1 MRLWILLFSG
11 TAMAAPAVQ
20 WSNVPLSFEPNTGQA
35 SAQVRYLARGNSYTM
50 YLASGE
56 TVLAGRNQS
65 PLRTRLSG
73 ANPGARIAG
82 EVPQDSKSNYF
93 IGNDPGKWHT
103 AVPNFARVRYAEVYP
118 GIDLIYYGKDG
129 SLDYD
134 WIVSPGA
141 DPRKIRMIF
150 DPADRLRIDK
160 HGDLVIQVEGQVD
173 GRAVGNEY
181 RHKKPVIY
189 QEVAG
194 KRVAVAGSWTL
205 HGNEGSFRLG
215 AYDRERE
222 LVIDPP
228 LVYSSYYGG
237 TGSDYAYAVAVD
249 SIGNTYVA
257 GGTGSAGFNIKGT
270 EDAFVLKLAPGGAKL
285 FSAFLGGGAADEARG
300 VSVDVQGNV
309 YVTGNTGSLDFPT
322 KGPIQ
327 AKMAGS
333 GDVFMAKL
341 NPGGSSLLYSTY
353 LGGSAGDTASAI
365 AIDASGNAYVVGST
379 FSTDFPTKDPFQG
392 ARGAQEDAFVTKI
405 NPTGTD
411 WVYSTYLG
419 GNNVD
424 QGNGIAV
431 DATGNAYVTGY
442 TASTNFPL
450 ESPFRGSNDASVD
463 AFVTKINPAGS
474 ALVYS
479 TYLGGSATDYGTA
492 IAVDSSGSAYVT
504 GIVTSDDFPLANPI
518 DDKLGSHAVDD
529 VFVTK
534 FNPSGSALVYSTYL
548 GGGSADDAYALALDP
563 AANVYITGRTNS
575 SDFPLTNPIQ
585 TTRTA
590 FDMFVTEINAAGS
603 ARLFS
608 TFIGGSGSESGRGIA
623 VDRLGNIHIA
633 GEGTSTDFPVKGA
646 FQGTSGGG
654 SAPQDALVL
663 LLGDAQPSKGPVIT
677 GVSDNFVAG
686 GPVTAGGWFYVVGTD
701 LSETTRIWGASDFG
715 DDLNTLPTDLNGVE
729 VWVNGAPVPVYFIS
743 PGQVNAQAPSNI
755 SGTITVQVVR
765 LGLASNTLTSPVA
778 QIQPSLYFYQ
788 AAGKDYAAALFTD
801 YAIMGDPAVVPGT
814 RKAKVGNV
822 IQLYASG
829 LGPAQSGTAIT
840 SPVPVTGVSVT
851 IGSTD
856 APVMFAGLV
865 APGQYQV
872 NFTVPQLTAGEYS
885 IQVSTSGKTSP
896 TGILF
901 EIGE

>member
-1 MRLWILLFSG
+1 MRLWFLLFSG

-20 WSNVPLSFEPNTGQA
+20 WSNVPLSFEPNAGQA
-35 SAQVRYLARGNSYTM
+35 SAQVRYLARSSSYTL

-65 PLRTRLSG
+65 PLWTRLSG
-73 ANPGARIAG
+73 ANPSAAIAG
-82 EVPQDSKSNYF
+82 EVPQGSRSNYF
-93 IGNDPGKWHT
+93 IGNDPAAWHT
-103 AVPNFARVRYAEVYP
+103 AVPNFAKVRYAGVYS

-129 SLDYD
+129 SLEYD
-134 WIVSPGA
+134 WIVSPRA
-141 DPRKIRMIF
+141 DPQKIRMIF
-150 DPADRLRIDK
+150 ESADQLRIDK
-160 HGDLVIQVEGQVD
+160 QGDLVIRVGGQA
-173 GRAVGNEY
+173 GASEY

-189 QEVAG
+189 QEVSG
-194 KRVAVAGSWTL
+194 KRVPIAGHWAL
-205 HGNEGSFRLG
+205 HGKEASFRIG
-215 AYDRERE
+215 GYDHRKE
-222 LVIDPP
+222 LVIDPA
-228 LVYSSYYGG
+228 LIYSSYFGG

-270 EDAFVLKLAPGGAKL
+270 EDAFVLKLAPSGSKL
-285 FSAFLGGGAADEARG
+285 YSSFFGGGGVDEARG
-300 VSVDVQGNV
+300 IAVDVQGNAFI
-309 YVTGNTGSLDFPT
+309 TGNTGSLDFPT
-322 KGPIQ
+322 KGAIQ
-327 AKMAGS
+327 TKMAGS
-333 GDVFMAKL
+333 GDAFVAKL
-341 NPGGSSLLYSTY
+341 NPAGSSLLYSTY
-353 LGGSAGDTASAI
+353 LGGTAGDTASAI
-365 AIDASGNAYVVGST
+365 AIDAGGNAYVVGST
-379 FSTDFPTKDPFQG
+379 FSTDFPTKAAFQG

-424 QGNGIAV
+424 EGNAIAV
-431 DATGNAYVTGY
+431 DATGNVYVTGY
-442 TASTNFPL
+442 TASTDFPL
-450 ESPFRGSNDASVD
+450 QSPFRGSNAASVD

-504 GIVTSDDFPLANPI
+504 GIVTSDDFPLANAI
-518 DDKLGSHAVDD
+518 DNKLGSHAVDD

-548 GGGSADDAYALALDP
+548 GGGSADDPYALALDQGG
-563 AANVYITGRTNS
+563 NVYITGRTNS

-590 FDMFVTEINAAGS
+590 FDMFVTEINVAGS

-646 FQGTSGGG
+646 FQDTSGGG

-677 GVSDNFVAG
+677 GVSDNLIG
-686 GPVTAGGWFYVVGTD
+686 GGAVTPGGWFYVVGRD
-701 LSETTRIWGASDFG
+701 LAETSRIWGGSDFA
-715 DDLNTLPTDLNGVE
+715 DPNTLPTDLNGVE

-755 SGTITVQVVR
+755 SGTMTVQVVR
-765 LGLASNTLTSPVA
+765 LGLASNILTSPVA
-778 QIQPSLYFYQ
+778 VIQPSVYFYQ
-788 AAGKDYAAALFTD
+788 VGGKDYAAALFID
-801 YAIMGDPAVVPGT
+801 YTIMGDPAVTPGT
-814 RKAKVGNV
+814 HKAKVGDV
-822 IQLYASG
+822 IQLYAAG
-829 LGPAQSGTAIT
+829 LAPAQSGSAIT
-840 SPVPVTGVSVT
+840 SPVPITGVSVT
-851 IGSTD
+851 IGSID
-856 APVMFAGLV
+856 APVMYAALV
-865 APGQYQV
+865 APGQFQV
-872 NFTVPQLTAGEYS
+872 NFTVPQLTVGEYS

-896 TGILF
+896 SGILF